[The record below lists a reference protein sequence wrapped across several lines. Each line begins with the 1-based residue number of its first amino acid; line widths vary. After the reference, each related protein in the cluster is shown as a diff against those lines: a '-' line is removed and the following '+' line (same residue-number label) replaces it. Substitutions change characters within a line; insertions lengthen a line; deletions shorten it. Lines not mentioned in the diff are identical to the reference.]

1 MRIPFIHGIPK
12 AELHIH
18 IEGALG
24 PELMLELA
32 AQNGIDLLYPSVDD
46 MRRAYD
52 FKDLQALKLL
62 RVERIDHGVRC
73 LEDAGLVNYLA
84 EKQIPLTVCPLSNIK
99 LNIFLII
106 LPWPNKYMFTWIKL
120 Q

>member
-1 MRIPFIHGIPK
+1 MRIPFIYGIPK

-32 AQNGIDLLYPSVDD
+32 AQNGIDLPYSSVDD

-52 FKDLQALKLL
+52 FKDLQKYA
-62 RVERIDHGVRC
+62 RFFRSG
-73 LEDAGLVNYLA
+73 GG
-84 EKQIPLTVCPLSNIK
+84 
-99 LNIFLII
+99 NIFLII
-106 LPWPNKYMFTWIKL
+106 LLWPNISFNCNDQYPY
-120 Q
+120 

>member
-32 AQNGIDLLYPSVDD
+32 AQNGIDLPYPSVDD
-46 MRRAYD
+46 MFRAYD

-84 EKQIPLTVCPLSNIK
+84 EKQIPLTVCALSNIK
-99 LNIFLII
+99 FNIFLII
-106 LPWPNKYMFTWIKL
+106 LSWPNKYMFTWIKL

>member
-32 AQNGIDLLYPSVDD
+32 AQKGIDLPYSSVDD

-52 FKDLQALKLL
+52 FKDLQKYA
-62 RVERIDHGVRC
+62 RFFRSG
-73 LEDAGLVNYLA
+73 GGNF
-84 EKQIPLTVCPLSNIK
+84 
-99 LNIFLII
+99 FLII
-106 LPWPNKYMFTWIKL
+106 LPWPNI
-120 Q
+120 

>member
-1 MRIPFIHGIPK
+1 MRTYAYPLYLRGIPK

-18 IEGALG
+18 IAGALG

-32 AQNGIDLLYPSVDD
+32 AQNGIDLPYSSVDD

-52 FKDLQALKLL
+52 FKNLQALKLL

-73 LEDAGLVNYLA
+73 LEDAELVDYLA
-84 EKQIPLTVCPLSNIK
+84 ETQIPLTVCPLSNIK

-106 LPWPNKYMFTWIKL
+106 LPWPNI
-120 Q
+120 